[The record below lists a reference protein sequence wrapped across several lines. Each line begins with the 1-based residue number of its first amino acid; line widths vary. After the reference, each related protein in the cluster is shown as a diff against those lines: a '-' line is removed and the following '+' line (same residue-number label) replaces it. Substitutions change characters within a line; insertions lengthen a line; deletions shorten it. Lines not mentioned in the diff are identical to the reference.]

1 MKHMGILLII
11 IGVLCLV
18 MGIYFVARPQETS
31 KTEEATQVANLASTE
46 TQSKPEQMDNKE
58 KGVAFEEYI
67 INLLNPADFSLVE
80 RVEDYTGRTHYAE
93 RNKYPDLVFRDKASN
108 TEFAIEC
115 KYRSAWKEYKGQ
127 DQVMWV
133 EQEKI
138 DDYNKFSRDR
148 NMPVLVMLGVGG
160 TPEHPAEIFSIPLRL
175 LQKPYPIRKSFVERL
190 RINPDKHILYTTN
203 HHNLTSNPHK

>member
-1 MKHMGILLII
+1 MGILLII
-11 IGVLCLV
+11 IGLLCLSL
-18 MGIYFVARPQETS
+18 GIYFVARPQETS

-67 INLLNPADFSLVE
+67 INLLNPANFSLVE

-127 DQVMWV
+127 DEVMWV

-148 NMPVLVMLGVGG
+148 NIPVLILLGVGG
-160 TPEHPAEIFSIPLRL
+160 TPDHPEDIFSIPLRL

-203 HHNLTSNPHK
+203 HHNLTSNPNK